1 LEVKIFALHGPL
13 KRLKKRKKKDEDEG
27 RKLCICVGGKLGL
40 FLATKKLIV
49 TKITTMSKWG
59 GGEGKMRRKKE
70 KKSDD
75 KNPTI

>member
-59 GGEGKMRRKKE
+59 GGGRKNAPEERKK
-70 KKSDD
+70 K
-75 KNPTI
+75 